1 MPISNYKLYKV
12 RGSLIYLN
20 VNESPMM
27 KRRAQGVFEP
37 AKHAAFKYF
46 LKSGDVVIDAGTN
59 KGDFS
64 LWASRLVGP
73 LGKVFAY
80 EPEPE
85 NCKWIRKSI
94 TVNNYMNIILRQAAL
109 GDDNG
114 TTNLFLGFKS
124 GWHSIIDK
132 VGRPYMTGTK
142 IQVPIVTLDKEMEK
156 YGIDKVKLIKM
167 DVQGA
172 EIKILRGAKEIL
184 SRSDDI
190 VLLIDL
196 HPKEIDVLEVGE
208 ILESYGFEIFK
219 TKPPYTKKAENFVKM
234 HEITARK
241 TI

>member
-1 MPISNYKLYKV
+1 V

-27 KRRAQGVFEP
+27 RRRAQGVFEP

-46 LKSGDVVIDAGTN
+46 LESGDVVIDAGAN

-73 LGKVFAY
+73 SGKVFSY

-94 TVNNYMNIILRQAAL
+94 SVNDYMNIKLRQVAL
-109 GDDNG
+109 SDENG
-114 TTNLFLGFKS
+114 KVDLFLGAKS

-132 VGRPYMTGTK
+132 DGRPYMTGEK
-142 IQVPIVTLDKEMEK
+142 IQVPSVTLDSEMNGQ
-156 YGIDKVKLIKM
+156 GINKIKLVKM

-184 SRSDDI
+184 SKSDDV

-219 TKPPYTKKAENFVKM
+219 TKPPYTQKAKNFMRM

-241 TI
+241 K